1 MKKLLRMAF
10 MALSLL
16 VCTGAWA
23 DGTIASRTQINTCVP
38 TVYIDIL
45 DGEKDANL
53 DLISTKDASG
63 NKVFKFKNN
72 NGEYVEISDAIIAAN
87 PEIIANASSD
97 RWNDYYKKKDKPK
110 EETYDLAVITIIDES
125 KSIKERHELT
135 TIRGRGNSTW
145 WSQKRAFRL
154 KFPSK
159 TKLLAKA
166 DGTNEYANAKS
177 WTLIANTIDK
187 SLIRNSLATE
197 IGKYVGLPYNAAYK
211 FVDLVIN
218 GEYWGSYHIGDH
230 IQVDANRVNIDSN
243 EGWFMEMVAGQDF
256 EEAPIIKPNLGNGIG
271 NASINIKNPE
281 VDNDD
286 SSDPA
291 ITAIANWFNNTLA
304 PTMNEYT
311 TDIHGEE
318 NGMRTY
324 VDIET
329 LIDYVITSELTG
341 NYDAVISN
349 YLYKDKT
356 DTKLKFGPI
365 WDNDL
370 SFGNYENN
378 GNGPTVNKHIY
389 QNKNADW
396 SAFGLFVKKFFSD
409 AVFMKAYKRKW
420 DKLNTNNNIVSF
432 INDKVNT
439 ISSSISCSWED
450 NSKRWPLNEK
460 LISWGGLT
468 YDNSADYSTVLKD
481 ITDYVSAHTSWL
493 DTEYTTMYN
502 AMKTTATCTIDATSA
517 NTSTT
522 PFSEFS
528 NKITTTYVTNR
539 TFAASEWQ
547 AICLPFNLDGDEL
560 KATFGTGVELA
571 EYTLLNGTTM
581 TFTPQDKLALHA
593 GVPYLIKPSQAVQN
607 PDFGDVVLSIQ
618 RPKTIKLS
626 ETDKISFV
634 GTFFKTTTGTGTSI
648 ISNGAVAE
656 NATDNVIGISAYIV
670 KPAGTEVTI
679 NILNKEVAKLSIDMT
694 ATDNATTMKDK
705 LGGTYNIT
713 LANRGNL
720 YADGWCTICLP
731 FTITKKNFE
740 AAIGDYETK
749 LRELASIQGSSFNF
763 DKLADTNKTMEAGV
777 PYLIMIDTPSAPET
791 TVSLDGITF
800 ENTKLEATEGTS
812 VSPKEGYAFVGIL
825 EDKQL
830 AKDGT
835 ELFMGANS
843 ELYKPS
849 STSGKLGGGRA
860 YFKIPSKASTSGAKI
875 SVTIDGIV
883 TSIEEQIK
891 NAVEPKDSRVF
902 NLNGQK
908 INSSNLQSLPRGI
921 YIINGKKVMK

>member
-1 MKKLLRMAF
+1 MAF

-23 DGTIASRTQINTCVP
+23 DRPQINTCVP

-53 DLISTKDASG
+53 DLISTKDDNG

-72 NGEYVEISDAIIAAN
+72 SGEYVDISDAIIAEN

-187 SLIRNSLATE
+187 SLIRNSLASE
-197 IGKYVGLPYNAAYK
+197 IGKYVGLPFNAAYK

-218 GEYWGSYHIGDH
+218 GEYWGSYHISDH
-230 IQVDANRVNIDSN
+230 IQVDPNRVNIDSN
-243 EGWFMEMVAGQDF
+243 EGWFMEMVYGNAF
-256 EEAPIIKPNLGNGIG
+256 EEAPMIHANLSNDIS
-271 NASINIKNPE
+271 NVSINIKNPE
-281 VDNDD
+281 VDNDN
-286 SSDPA
+286 SEDPA
-291 ITAIANWFNNTLA
+291 IKAIADWFNNTLA
-304 PTMNEYT
+304 PTMNQYS
-311 TDIHGEE
+311 TDIHSEE

-324 VDIET
+324 VDIES

-341 NYDAVISN
+341 NYDACISN

-365 WDNDL
+365 WDNDI
-370 SFGNYENN
+370 SFGNY
-378 GNGPTVNKHIY
+378 GDTQKKHIY
-389 QNKNADW
+389 NTGKADW
-396 SAFGLFVKKFFSD
+396 APFGVLVQRFFGD

-420 DKLNTNNNIVSF
+420 DKLNANNIVSF
-432 INDKVNT
+432 INNKVSE
-439 ISSSISCSWED
+439 ISNSMSCSWEK
-450 NSKRWPLNEK
+450 NNEK
-460 LISWGGLT
+460 WKLSEDYLTGWGGKT
-468 YDNSADYSTVLKD
+468 YTDGTPYSTVLKD
-481 ITDYVSAHTSWL
+481 ITVYVSDHTSWL
-493 DTEYTTMYN
+493 NDEYTSWYN
-502 AMKTTATCTIDATSA
+502 AMKSTAACTIDASLE

-522 PFSEFS
+522 PFSNFS
-528 NKITTTYVTNR
+528 NKITATNVINR
-539 TFAASEWQ
+539 SFVANEWQ
-547 AICLPFNLDGDEL
+547 AICLPFDLDEDEL
-560 KATFGTGVELA
+560 KATFGNGVELA

-581 TFTPQDKLALHA
+581 TFTPQEKLALHA

-740 AAIGDYETK
+740 AAIGYKTK
-749 LRELASIQGSSFNF
+749 LRELASIQGSSFKF

-777 PYLIMIDTPSAPET
+777 PYLIMIDNTDT
-791 TVSLDGITF
+791 NITKDLGSVTF
-800 ENTKLEATEGTS
+800 NNTKLEATEGTS

-825 EDKQL
+825 EAKQL
-830 AKDGT
+830 ANDGT
-835 ELFMGANS
+835 QLFMGANS

-875 SVTIDGIV
+875 SVMIDGIV

>member
-1 MKKLLRMAF
+1 MTINNLKFQRTLFVLLF
-10 MALSLL
+10 VLTCCCLS
-16 VCTGAWA
+16 AQ
-23 DGTIASRTQINTCVP
+23 TIASRTQINSCVP

-45 DGEKDANL
+45 DGYKESDEL
-53 DLISTKDASG
+53 VSTKDANG
-63 NKVFKFKNN
+63 NKVFKFKDNS
-72 NGEYVEISDAIIAAN
+72 GKYVEISDAIIAEN
-87 PEIIANASSD
+87 PEIIANASSE
-97 RWNDYYKKKDKPK
+97 RWDNYYKSQWTAK
-110 EETYDLAVITIIDES
+110 EETYDLAVITIIDAS
-125 KSIKERHELT
+125 GSIKPRHELT

-145 WSQKRAFRL
+145 YSQKRAFRL

-177 WTLIANTIDK
+177 WTLIANAIDK

-243 EGWFMEMVAGQDF
+243 EGWFMEMVFGNSF
-256 EEAPIIKPNLGNGIG
+256 EEAPMIHANLSNDIS
-271 NASINIKNPE
+271 NVSINIKNPE
-281 VDNDD
+281 VDNDN

-291 ITAIANWFNNTLA
+291 ITAIADWFNNTLA
-304 PTMNEYT
+304 PTMNQYAV
-311 TDIHGEE
+311 DIHSEE

-341 NYDAVISN
+341 NYDACISN
-349 YLYKDKT
+349 YIYKDKT
-356 DTKLKFGPI
+356 DSKLKFGPI

-370 SFGNYENN
+370 SFGNYGE
-378 GNGPTVNKHIY
+378 TQNKHIY
-389 QNKNADW
+389 NTGKADY
-396 SAFGLFVKKFFSD
+396 APFGMLVQKFFSD

-420 DKLNTNNNIVSF
+420 DKLNANNNIVSF

-439 ISSSISCSWED
+439 ISSGISCSWED
-450 NSKRWPLNEK
+450 NSTRWPLNEK

-468 YDNSADYSTVLKD
+468 YDNSTDYSTVLKD
-481 ITDYVSAHTSWL
+481 ITEYVSAHTSWL
-493 DTEYTTMYN
+493 NEEYSSWYD
-502 AMKTTATCTIDATSA
+502 AMKNTAPCTIDATLE
-517 NTSTT
+517 NTSIT
-522 PFSEFS
+522 PFSNFS
-528 NKITTTYVTNR
+528 NKITATNVINR
-539 TFAASEWQ
+539 SFVANEWQ
-547 AICLPFNLDGDEL
+547 AICLPFDLDGDEL
-560 KATFGTGVELA
+560 KVTFGTGVELA

-626 ETDKISFV
+626 ETDEISFV

-679 NILNKEVAKLSIDMT
+679 NILNKEVAELSIDMK
-694 ATDNATTMKDK
+694 ATDNATTMNDK

-720 YADGWCTICLP
+720 YADGWCTITLP

-740 AAIGDYETK
+740 AAIGYETK
-749 LRELASIQGSSFNF
+749 LRELSSIKGTSFEF
-763 DKLADTNKTMEAGV
+763 GKVADKTMHAGV
-777 PYLIMIDTPSAPET
+777 PYLIMIDDSNTSIT
-791 TVSLDGITF
+791 LDLGTIVF
-800 ENTKLEATEGTS
+800 NNTQLEAIAGRS
-812 VSPKEGYAFVGIL
+812 VSPQEGFAFVGIL
-825 EDKQL
+825 QATDLKT
-830 AKDGT
+830 DGT
-835 ELFMGANS
+835 ELF
-843 ELYKPS
+843 
-849 STSGKLGGGRA
+849 LGGTGDKLLIPIPLDNTLSGGKA
-860 YFKIPSKASTSGAKI
+860 FFQVPSKSIGTNAK
-875 SVTIDGIV
+875 VNIDGV
-883 TSIEEQIK
+883 ETTAIEALHNDIM
-891 NAVEPKDSRVF
+891 SRNDNKVY
-902 NLNGQK
+902 NLNGQMVGTDIRNMPK
-908 INSSNLQSLPRGI
+908 GI
-921 YIINGKKVMK
+921 YIYNGKKIIK

>member
-1 MKKLLRMAF
+1 MT
-10 MALSLL
+10 LSLL

-72 NGEYVEISDAIIAAN
+72 SGKYVEISDAIIEAD
-87 PEIIANASSD
+87 PKIIADASSD
-97 RWNDYYKKKDKPK
+97 RWNDYYKKSDKPK

-187 SLIRNSLATE
+187 SLIRNSLASE
-197 IGKYVGLPYNAAYK
+197 IGKYVGLPFNAAYK

-230 IQVDANRVNIDSN
+230 IQVDADRVNIDSN
-243 EGWFMEMVAGQDF
+243 EGWFMEMVEYGNSKF
-256 EEAPIIKPNLGNGIG
+256 EEEPNIKANLGNGIG

-286 SSDPA
+286 SSAPA
-291 ITAIANWFNNTLA
+291 ITAIADWLNNTLA
-304 PTMNEYT
+304 PTMNN
-311 TDIHGEE
+311 HGEE

-341 NYDAVISN
+341 NYDACISN

-370 SFGNYENN
+370 SFGNYGE
-378 GNGPTVNKHIY
+378 TLNKHIY
-389 QNKNADW
+389 NTGKGW
-396 SAFGLFVKKFFSD
+396 SAFGTFVQSFFSD

-420 DKLNTNNNIVSF
+420 DKLNANNIVSF
-432 INDKVNT
+432 INNKVSE
-439 ISSSISCSWED
+439 ISNSMSCSWEK
-450 NSKRWPLNEK
+450 NNEK
-460 LISWGGLT
+460 WKLSENYLTGWGGKT
-468 YDNSADYSTVLKD
+468 YTDGTPYSTVLKD
-481 ITDYVSAHTSWL
+481 ITNYVSAHTSWL
-493 DTEYTTMYN
+493 NDEYTSWYD
-502 AMKTTATCTIDATSA
+502 AMKSTAACTIDATSA

-522 PFSEFS
+522 PFSDFS
-528 NKITTTYVTNR
+528 NKITATNVINR
-539 TFAASEWQ
+539 SFVANEWQ
-547 AICLPFNLDGDEL
+547 AICLPFDLDGDEL

-618 RPKTIKLS
+618 QPKTIKLS
-626 ETDKISFV
+626 ETDEISFV

-648 ISNGAVAE
+648 ISNGAVTE
-656 NATDNVIGISAYIV
+656 NATNNVIGISAYIV

-679 NILNKEVAKLSIDMT
+679 NILNKEVAELSIDMT
-694 ATDNATTMKDK
+694 ATDNATTMNDK

-720 YADGWCTICLP
+720 YADGWCTITLP
-731 FTITKKNFE
+731 FTITKKDFE
-740 AAIGDYETK
+740 AAIDYETK
-749 LRELASIQGSSFNF
+749 LRELSSIKGTSFEF
-763 DKLADTNKTMEAGV
+763 GKVADKTMHAGV
-777 PYLIMIDTPSAPET
+777 PYLIMIDNPDTSIT
-791 TVSLDGITF
+791 LDLGNIVF
-800 ENTKLEATEGTS
+800 NNTQLEAIAGTS
-812 VSPKEGYAFVGIL
+812 VSPETGYAFVGIL
-825 EDKQL
+825 QATTL
-830 AKDGT
+830 ATDGT
-835 ELFMGANS
+835 QLFMGADSKLLIPN
-843 ELYKPS
+843 
-849 STSGKLGGGRA
+849 TSNKLSGGKG
-860 YFKIPSKASTSGAKI
+860 YFQVPSKTANAK
-875 SVTIDGIV
+875 VMIDGIETTAV
-883 TSIEEQIK
+883 EQIK
-891 NAVEPKDSRVF
+891 GSDYLQRDNKVY
-902 NLNGQK
+902 NLNGQVVGTK
-908 INSSNLQSLPRGI
+908 LQDMPKGV
-921 YIINGKKVMK
+921 YIINGKKIAK

>member
-1 MKKLLRMAF
+1 MKKLQRIVLTGLF
-10 MALSLL
+10 LL
-16 VCTGAWA
+16 VCGASWA

-45 DGEKDANL
+45 DGYKESDEL
-53 DLISTKDASG
+53 VSTKDANG

-72 NGEYVEISDAIIAAN
+72 SGKYVEISDAIIEAD
-87 PEIIANASSD
+87 PEIIADASSD
-97 RWNDYYKKKDKPK
+97 RWTGYYKSQWTAK
-110 EETYDLAVITIIDES
+110 EETYDLAVITIIDAS
-125 KSIKERHELT
+125 GSIKERHELT

-177 WTLIANTIDK
+177 WTLIANAIDK

-230 IQVDANRVNIDSN
+230 IQVDADRVNIDSN
-243 EGWFMEMVAGQDF
+243 EGWFMEMVFGSAF
-256 EEAPIIKPNLGNGIG
+256 EEAPMIHANLSNDIS
-271 NASINIKNPE
+271 NVSINIKNPE

-291 ITAIANWFNNTLA
+291 ITAIAEWFNNTLA
-304 PTMNEYT
+304 PTMNQYAV
-311 TDIHGEE
+311 DIHSEE

-341 NYDAVISN
+341 NYDACISN
-349 YLYKDKT
+349 YIYKDKT
-356 DTKLKFGPI
+356 DSKLKFGPI

-370 SFGNYENN
+370 SFGNYGE
-378 GNGPTVNKHIY
+378 TQNKHIY
-389 QNKNADW
+389 NTGKADY
-396 SAFGLFVKKFFSD
+396 APFGVLVQKFFGD

-420 DKLNTNNNIVSF
+420 DKLNANNNIVSF
-432 INDKVNT
+432 INDKVST

-450 NSKRWPLNEK
+450 NSKRWPLNEQ

-481 ITDYVSAHTSWL
+481 THTTWLNSEYTSW
-493 DTEYTTMYN
+493 YN

-517 NTSTT
+517 NSSTT
-522 PFSEFS
+522 PFSDFS
-528 NKITTTYVTNR
+528 NKITATNVINR
-539 TFAASEWQ
+539 SFVANEWQ
-547 AICLPFNLDGDEL
+547 AICLPFDLDEDEL

-618 RPKTIKLS
+618 QPKTIRLS
-626 ETDKISFV
+626 KTDEISFV

-679 NILNKEVAKLSIDMT
+679 NILNKEVAELSIDMT
-694 ATDNATTMKDK
+694 ATDNATTMNDK
-705 LGGTYNIT
+705 VGGTYNIK
-713 LANRGNL
+713 LKNRGLL

-740 AAIGDYETK
+740 AKIGYDTK
-749 LRELASIQGSSFNF
+749 LRELARMQGSSFDF
-763 DKLADTNKTMEAGV
+763 EKPADKSLKAGV
-777 PYLIMIDTPSAPET
+777 PYLIMIDTPAAPET
-791 TVSLDGITF
+791 TVNLDNFTF
-800 ENTKLEATEGTS
+800 ECTKLEAAEGTS

-825 EDKQL
+825 QTTTL
-830 AKDGT
+830 ANDGT

-843 ELYKPS
+843 KLLIPN
-849 STSGKLGGGRA
+849 TSNKLSGGKG
-860 YFKIPSKASTSGAKI
+860 YFQVPSKTANAK
-875 SVTIDGIV
+875 VMIDGIETTAV
-883 TSIEEQIK
+883 EQIK
-891 NAVEPKDSRVF
+891 GSDYLQRDNKVY
-902 NLNGQK
+902 NLNGQVVGTK
-908 INSSNLQSLPRGI
+908 LQDMPKGV
-921 YIINGKKVMK
+921 YIINGKKIAK

>member
-1 MKKLLRMAF
+1 MEKLLRMAF

-16 VCTGAWA
+16 VCADAWA

-72 NGEYVEISDAIIAAN
+72 SGKYVEISDAIIEAD
-87 PEIIANASSD
+87 PEIIADASSD
-97 RWNDYYKKKDKPK
+97 RWTNYYNSNDLYNTK

-145 WSQKRAFRL
+145 NSPKRAFRL

-177 WTLIANTIDK
+177 WTLIANSIDK

-197 IGKYVGLPYNAAYK
+197 IGKYVGLPYNVAYK

-218 GEYWGSYHIGDH
+218 GQYWGSYHIGDH
-230 IQVDANRVNIDSN
+230 IQVDADRVNIDSN
-243 EGWFMEMVAGQDF
+243 EGWFMEMVEYGNSKF
-256 EEAPIIKPNLGNGIG
+256 EEEPNIKANLGNGIG

-291 ITAIANWFNNTLA
+291 ITEIANWFNNTLA
-304 PTMNEYT
+304 PTMNQYSS
-311 TDIHGEE
+311 DVHSEE

-341 NYDAVISN
+341 NYDACISN

-356 DTKLKFGPI
+356 DTKIKFGPI

-370 SFGNYENN
+370 SFGNYGE
-378 GNGPTVNKHIY
+378 TQNKHIY
-389 QNKNADW
+389 NTGKGW
-396 SAFGLFVKKFFSD
+396 SAFGTFVQSFFGD
-409 AVFMKAYKRKW
+409 AVFMKAYKKKW
-420 DKLNTNNNIVSF
+420 DKLNANNNIVSF

-450 NSKRWPLNEK
+450 NSTRWPLSQQ

-468 YDNSADYSTVLKD
+468 YDNNADYSTVLKD
-481 ITDYVSAHTSWL
+481 ITAYVSAHISWL

-547 AICLPFNLDGDEL
+547 AICLPFDLDEDEL
-560 KATFGTGVELA
+560 KATFGNDVELA
-571 EYTLLNGTTM
+571 EYTSLSGTTLN
-581 TFTPQDKLALHA
+581 FTPQEKLALHA

-618 RPKTIKLS
+618 QPKTIKLS
-626 ETDKISFV
+626 ETDEISFV

-679 NILNKEVAKLSIDMT
+679 NILNKEVAELSIDMT
-694 ATDNATTMKDK
+694 ATDNATTMNDK

-713 LANRGNL
+713 LANRGKL
-720 YADGWCTICLP
+720 FADGWCTICLP

-740 AAIGDYETK
+740 TAIGYDTK
-749 LRELASIQGSSFNF
+749 LRELANIQGSSFEF
-763 DKLADTNKTMEAGV
+763 GKVDDKTMHAGV
-777 PYLIMIDTPSAPET
+777 PYLIMIDNTDTSIT
-791 TVSLDGITF
+791 KDLGTVVF
-800 ENTKLEATEGTS
+800 NNTKLEATEGTS

-825 EDKQL
+825 EAKQL
-830 AKDGT
+830 ANDGT
-835 ELFMGANS
+835 QLFMGANS

-875 SVTIDGIV
+875 SVMIDGIV

-891 NAVEPKDSRVF
+891 NAVEPKHSRVF

>member
-1 MKKLLRMAF
+1 MTCCC
-10 MALSLL
+10 LSAQSI
-16 VCTGAWA
+16 T
-23 DGTIASRTQINTCVP
+23 SRTQINSCVP

-45 DGEKDANL
+45 DGEKDENL
-53 DLISTKDASG
+53 DLISTKDDNG

-72 NGEYVEISDAIIAAN
+72 SGEYVDISDAIIAEN
-87 PEIIANASSD
+87 PEIIANASSE
-97 RWNDYYKKKDKPK
+97 RWDNYYKSQWTAK
-110 EETYDLAVITIIDES
+110 EETYDLAVITIIDAS
-125 KSIKERHELT
+125 GSIKPRHELT

-145 WSQKRAFRL
+145 YSQKRAFRL

-177 WTLIANTIDK
+177 WTLIANAIDK

-218 GEYWGSYHIGDH
+218 GEYWGSYYIGDH
-230 IQVDANRVNIDSN
+230 IQVDADRVNIDSN
-243 EGWFMEMVAGQDF
+243 EGWFMEMVFGNSF
-256 EEAPIIKPNLGNGIG
+256 EEAPMIHANLSNDIS
-271 NASINIKNPE
+271 NVSINIKNPE

-291 ITAIANWFNNTLA
+291 ITDIADWFNNTLA
-304 PTMNEYT
+304 PTMNQYAV
-311 TDIHGEE
+311 DIHSEE

-341 NYDAVISN
+341 NYDACISN
-349 YLYKDKT
+349 YIYKDKT
-356 DTKLKFGPI
+356 DSKLKFGPI

-370 SFGNYENN
+370 SFGNYGE
-378 GNGPTVNKHIY
+378 TQNKHIY
-389 QNKNADW
+389 NTGKADY
-396 SAFGLFVKKFFSD
+396 APFGMLVQKFFSD

-420 DKLNTNNNIVSF
+420 DKLNANNNIVSF
-432 INDKVNT
+432 INDKVST

-450 NSKRWPLNEK
+450 NSTRWPLSQQ

-468 YDNSADYSTVLKD
+468 YDNNADYSTVLQD

-493 DTEYTTMYN
+493 DTEYTTMYD
-502 AMKTTATCTIDATSA
+502 AMKSTAACTIDASLE
-517 NTSTT
+517 NTYTT
-522 PFSEFS
+522 PFSDFS
-528 NKITTTYVTNR
+528 NKITATNVINR
-539 TFAASEWQ
+539 SFVANEWQ
-547 AICLPFNLDGDEL
+547 AICLPFDHDGDEL

-618 RPKTIKLS
+618 QPKTIKLS
-626 ETDKISFV
+626 ETDEISFV

-679 NILNKEVAKLSIDMT
+679 NILNKEVAELSIDMT
-694 ATDNATTMKDK
+694 ATDNATTMNDK

-720 YADGWCTICLP
+720 YADGWCTITLP

-740 AAIGDYETK
+740 AAIGYETK
-749 LRELASIQGSSFNF
+749 LRELSSIKGTSFEF
-763 DKLADTNKTMEAGV
+763 GKVADKTMHAGV

-800 ENTKLEATEGTS
+800 ENTQLEAIAGTS
-812 VSPKEGYAFVGIL
+812 VSPQEGFAFVGIL
-825 EDKQL
+825 QATDLKT
-830 AKDGT
+830 DGT
-835 ELFMGANS
+835 ELF
-843 ELYKPS
+843 
-849 STSGKLGGGRA
+849 LGGTGD
-860 YFKIPSKASTSGAKI
+860 KLLVPIPSDKTLSGGKAFFQVPSKSIGTNAK
-875 SVTIDGIV
+875 VNIDGV
-883 TSIEEQIK
+883 ETTAIEALHNDIM
-891 NAVEPKDSRVF
+891 SRNDNKVY
-902 NLNGQK
+902 NLNGQMVGTDIRNMPK
-908 INSSNLQSLPRGI
+908 GI
-921 YIINGKKVMK
+921 YIYNGKKIIK

>member
-1 MKKLLRMAF
+1 MTINNLKFQRTLFVLLFVMTCCCLSAQSI
-10 MALSLL
+10 AL
-16 VCTGAWA
+16 
-23 DGTIASRTQINTCVP
+23 RKQRNTCVP

-45 DGEKDANL
+45 DGEKDENRN
-53 DLISTKDASG
+53 LISTKDDNG

-72 NGEYVEISDAIIAAN
+72 SGAYVEISDAIIADN
-87 PEIIANASSD
+87 PEIIANASSE
-97 RWNDYYKKKDKPK
+97 RWTTYYNSNDLYNTK
-110 EETYDLAVITIIDES
+110 EETYDLAVITIIDKS
-125 KSIKERHELT
+125 GSIKERHELT

-145 WSQKRAFRL
+145 NSPKRAFRL

-177 WTLIANTIDK
+177 WTLIANAIDK

-218 GEYWGSYHIGDH
+218 GQYWGSYHIGDH
-230 IQVDANRVNIDSN
+230 IQVDADRVNIDSN
-243 EGWFMEMVAGQDF
+243 EGWFMEMVEYGNSKF
-256 EEAPIIKPNLGNGIG
+256 EEEPNIKANLGNGIG

-281 VDNDD
+281 VDNDN
-286 SSDPA
+286 SKDPA
-291 ITAIANWFNNTLA
+291 ITAIADWFNNTLA
-304 PTMNEYT
+304 PTMNQYSS
-311 TDIHGEE
+311 DVHSEE

-370 SFGNYENN
+370 SFGNYGE
-378 GNGPTVNKHIY
+378 TLNKHIY
-389 QNKNADW
+389 NTGKGW
-396 SAFGLFVKKFFSD
+396 SAFGTFVQSFFGD
-409 AVFMKAYKRKW
+409 AVFMKAYKKKW
-420 DKLNTNNNIVSF
+420 DKLNANNNIVSF
-432 INDKVNT
+432 INDKVST

-450 NSKRWPLNEK
+450 NSARWPLNEK

-481 ITDYVSAHTSWL
+481 ITEYVSAHTSWL
-493 DTEYTTMYN
+493 NTEYSSWYD
-502 AMKTTATCTIDATSA
+502 AMKSTAACTIDASLES
-517 NTSTT
+517 TSTT
-522 PFSEFS
+522 PFSNFS
-528 NKITTTYVTNR
+528 NKITATNVINR
-539 TFAASEWQ
+539 SFVANEWQ
-547 AICLPFNLDGDEL
+547 AICLPFDLDGDEL

-618 RPKTIKLS
+618 QPKTIRLS
-626 ETDKISFV
+626 KTDEISFV

-679 NILNKEVAKLSIDMT
+679 NILNKEVAELSIDMK
-694 ATDNATTMKDK
+694 ATDNATTMNDK

-720 YADGWCTICLP
+720 YADGWCTITLP

-740 AAIGDYETK
+740 VAIGYETK
-749 LRELASIQGSSFNF
+749 LRELSSIKGTSFEF
-763 DKLADTNKTMEAGV
+763 GKVADKTMHAGV
-777 PYLIMIDTPSAPET
+777 PYLIMIDNTDTSIT
-791 TVSLDGITF
+791 KDLGTVVF
-800 ENTKLEATEGTS
+800 NNTQLEATEGTS
-812 VSPKEGYAFVGIL
+812 VSPQEGYAFVGIL
-825 EDKQL
+825 QATDLKT
-830 AKDGT
+830 DGT
-835 ELFMGANS
+835 ELF
-843 ELYKPS
+843 
-849 STSGKLGGGRA
+849 LGGTGD
-860 YFKIPSKASTSGAKI
+860 KLLIPIPSDKRLSGGKAFFQVPSKSIGTNAK
-875 SVTIDGIV
+875 VNIDGV
-883 TSIEEQIK
+883 ETTAIEALHNDIM
-891 NAVEPKDSRVF
+891 SRNDNKVY
-902 NLNGQK
+902 NLNGQMVGTDIRNMPK
-908 INSSNLQSLPRGI
+908 GI
-921 YIINGKKVMK
+921 YIYNGKKIIK

>member
-1 MKKLLRMAF
+1 

-23 DGTIASRTQINTCVP
+23 DRPQINTCVP

-45 DGEKDANL
+45 DGEKDTNL

-63 NKVFKFKNN
+63 NKVFKFKNKS
-72 NGEYVEISDAIIAAN
+72 GKYVEISDAIIAEN
-87 PEIIANASSD
+87 PEIIANASSE
-97 RWNDYYKKKDKPK
+97 RWTNYYQNEWKEK
-110 EETYDLAVITIIDES
+110 EETYDLAVITIIDAS
-125 KSIKERHELT
+125 GSIKPRHELT

-145 WSQKRAFRL
+145 YSKKRAFRL

-177 WTLIANTIDK
+177 WTLIANAIDK

-517 NTSTT
+517 NTSAT
-522 PFSEFS
+522 PFSDFS

-539 TFAASEWQ
+539 SFAASEWQ
-547 AICLPFNLDGDEL
+547 AICLPFDLDEDEL
-560 KATFGTGVELA
+560 KATFGTVVELA
-571 EYTLLNGTTM
+571 EYTSLSGTTLN
-581 TFTPQDKLALHA
+581 FTPQEKLALHA
-593 GVPYLIKPSQAVQN
+593 GVPYLIKPSKAVNN
-607 PDFGDVVLSIQ
+607 PTFEDVVLSIQ
-618 RPKTIKLS
+618 QPKTIRLND
-626 ETDKISFV
+626 TDKISFT
-634 GTFFKTTTGTGTSI
+634 GTFFQTATSADGTISI
-648 ISNGAVAE
+648 VSNG
-656 NATDNVIGISAYIV
+656 NATENNESNVIGVSAYIV
-670 KPAGTEVTI
+670 KPAGTTVNINLGEVVIENLEFDVNNGSTSAE
-679 NILNKEVAKLSIDMT
+679 KV
-694 ATDNATTMKDK
+694 
-705 LGGTYNIT
+705 GGTYNIQ
-713 LANRGNL
+713 LKNRGKL

-763 DKLADTNKTMEAGV
+763 GKVADKTLKAGV

-800 ENTKLEATEGTS
+800 ENTKLEATTGKS
-812 VSPKEGYAFVGIL
+812 VSPKTDYAFVGIL

-830 AKDGT
+830 ANDGT
-835 ELFMGANS
+835 QLFMGANS

-891 NAVEPKDSRVF
+891 NAVEPKHSRVF

-908 INSSNLQSLPRGI
+908 INSSNLQSLPHGI

>member
-1 MKKLLRMAF
+1 MTINNLKFQRTLFVLLF
-10 MALSLL
+10 VLTCCCLSAQSI
-16 VCTGAWA
+16 T
-23 DGTIASRTQINTCVP
+23 SRTQINSCVP

-45 DGEKDANL
+45 DGEKDENL

-72 NGEYVEISDAIIAAN
+72 SGKYVEISDAIIEAD
-87 PEIIANASSD
+87 PEIIADASSD
-97 RWNDYYKKKDKPK
+97 RWTNYYNSDDLYNTK

-145 WSQKRAFRL
+145 NSPKRAFRL

-177 WTLIANTIDK
+177 WTLIANSIDK

-197 IGKYVGLPYNAAYK
+197 IGKYVGLPYNVAYK

-218 GEYWGSYHIGDH
+218 GQYWGSYHIGDH
-230 IQVDANRVNIDSN
+230 IQVDADRVNIDSN
-243 EGWFMEMVAGQDF
+243 EGWFMEMVEYGNSKF
-256 EEAPIIKPNLGNGIG
+256 EEEPNIKANLGNGIG

-291 ITAIANWFNNTLA
+291 ITEIANWFNNTLA
-304 PTMNEYT
+304 PTMNQYSS
-311 TDIHGEE
+311 DVHSEE

-341 NYDAVISN
+341 NYDACISN

-356 DTKLKFGPI
+356 DTKIKFGPI

-370 SFGNYENN
+370 SFGNYGE
-378 GNGPTVNKHIY
+378 TLNKHIY
-389 QNKNADW
+389 NTGKGW
-396 SAFGLFVKKFFSD
+396 SAFGTFVQSFFGD
-409 AVFMKAYKRKW
+409 AVFMKAYKKKW
-420 DKLNTNNNIVSF
+420 DKLNANNNIVSF
-432 INDKVNT
+432 INDKVST

-450 NSKRWPLNEK
+450 NSARWPLNEK

-493 DTEYTTMYN
+493 NTEYSSWYD
-502 AMKTTATCTIDATSA
+502 AMKTTAPCTIDALLE

-522 PFSEFS
+522 PFSDFS
-528 NKITTTYVTNR
+528 NKITATNVINR
-539 TFAASEWQ
+539 SFVANEWQ
-547 AICLPFNLDGDEL
+547 AICLPFDLDGDEL

-607 PDFGDVVLSIQ
+607 PNFGDVVLSIQ
-618 RPKTIKLS
+618 QPKTIKLS
-626 ETDKISFV
+626 ETDEISFV

-679 NILNKEVAKLSIDMT
+679 NILNKEVAELSIDMT
-694 ATDNATTMKDK
+694 ATDNATTMNDK

-720 YADGWCTICLP
+720 YADGWCTITLP

-740 AAIGDYETK
+740 AAIGYETK
-749 LRELASIQGSSFNF
+749 LRELSSIKGTSFEF
-763 DKLADTNKTMEAGV
+763 GKVADKTMHAGV
-777 PYLIMIDTPSAPET
+777 PYLIMIDNPNTSIT
-791 TVSLDGITF
+791 LDLGTIVF
-800 ENTKLEATEGTS
+800 NNTQLEATEGTS
-812 VSPKEGYAFVGIL
+812 VSPQEGYAFVGIL
-825 EDKQL
+825 QATDLKT
-830 AKDGT
+830 DGT
-835 ELFMGANS
+835 ELF
-843 ELYKPS
+843 
-849 STSGKLGGGRA
+849 LGGTGD
-860 YFKIPSKASTSGAKI
+860 KLLVPIPSDKTLSGGKAFFQVPSKSIGTNAK
-875 SVTIDGIV
+875 VNIDGV
-883 TSIEEQIK
+883 ETTAIEALHNDIM
-891 NAVEPKDSRVF
+891 SRNDNKVY
-902 NLNGQK
+902 NLNGQMVGTDIK
-908 INSSNLQSLPRGI
+908 NMPKGI
-921 YIINGKKVMK
+921 YIYNGKKIIK

>member
-1 MKKLLRMAF
+1 MTINNLKFQRTLFVLLF
-10 MALSLL
+10 VLTCCCLS
-16 VCTGAWA
+16 AQ
-23 DGTIASRTQINTCVP
+23 TIASRTQINSCVP

-53 DLISTKDASG
+53 DLISTKDDNG
-63 NKVFKFKNN
+63 NKVFKFKNKS
-72 NGEYVEISDAIIAAN
+72 GEYVDISDAIIADN
-87 PEIIANASSD
+87 PEIIANASSE
-97 RWNDYYKKKDKPK
+97 RWDNYYKSQWTAK
-110 EETYDLAVITIIDES
+110 EETYDLAVITIIDAS
-125 KSIKERHELT
+125 GSIKERHELT

-177 WTLIANTIDK
+177 WTLIANAIDK

-230 IQVDANRVNIDSN
+230 IQVDADRVNIDSN
-243 EGWFMEMVAGQDF
+243 EGWFMEMVFGSAF
-256 EEAPIIKPNLGNGIG
+256 EEAPMIHANLSNDIS
-271 NASINIKNPE
+271 NVSINIKNPE
-281 VDNDD
+281 VDNDN
-286 SSDPA
+286 SEDPA
-291 ITAIANWFNNTLA
+291 ITAIADWFNNTLA
-304 PTMNEYT
+304 PTMNQYS
-311 TDIHGEE
+311 TDIHSEE

-341 NYDAVISN
+341 NYDACISN
-349 YLYKDKT
+349 YIYKDKT
-356 DTKLKFGPI
+356 DSKLKFGPI

-370 SFGNYENN
+370 SFGNYGE
-378 GNGPTVNKHIY
+378 TQNKHIY
-389 QNKNADW
+389 NTGKADY
-396 SAFGLFVKKFFSD
+396 APFGMLVQRFFSD

-420 DKLNTNNNIVSF
+420 DKLNANNSIVSF
-432 INDKVNT
+432 INDKVST

-450 NSKRWPLNEK
+450 NSTRWPLNEK

-468 YDNSADYSTVLKD
+468 YDNSTDYSTVLKD
-481 ITDYVSAHTSWL
+481 ITEYVSAHTSWL
-493 DTEYTTMYN
+493 NTEYSSWYD
-502 AMKTTATCTIDATSA
+502 AMKSTAACTIDASLE

-522 PFSEFS
+522 PFSDFS
-528 NKITTTYVTNR
+528 NKITATNVINR
-539 TFAASEWQ
+539 SFVANEWQ
-547 AICLPFNLDGDEL
+547 AICLPFDLDGDEL

-618 RPKTIKLS
+618 QPKTIKLS
-626 ETDKISFV
+626 ETDEISFV

-679 NILNKEVAKLSIDMT
+679 NILNKEVAELSIDMT
-694 ATDNATTMKDK
+694 ATDNATTMNDK

-720 YADGWCTICLP
+720 YADGWCTITLP

-740 AAIGDYETK
+740 AAIGYETK
-749 LRELASIQGSSFNF
+749 LRELSSIKGTSFEF
-763 DKLADTNKTMEAGV
+763 GKVADKTMHAGV

-800 ENTKLEATEGTS
+800 ENTQLEAIAGTS
-812 VSPKEGYAFVGIL
+812 VSPQEGFAFVGIL
-825 EDKQL
+825 QATDLKT
-830 AKDGT
+830 DGT
-835 ELFMGANS
+835 ELF
-843 ELYKPS
+843 
-849 STSGKLGGGRA
+849 LGGTGD
-860 YFKIPSKASTSGAKI
+860 KLLVPIPSDKTLSGGKAFFQVPSKSIGTNAK
-875 SVTIDGIV
+875 VNIDGV
-883 TSIEEQIK
+883 ETTAIEALHNDIM
-891 NAVEPKDSRVF
+891 SRNDNKVY
-902 NLNGQK
+902 NLNGQMVGTDIRNMPK
-908 INSSNLQSLPRGI
+908 GI
-921 YIINGKKVMK
+921 YIYNGKKIIK

>member
-1 MKKLLRMAF
+1 MKKLLRA
-10 MALSLL
+10 ALAAISMF
-16 VCTGAWA
+16 VCSHSWA
-23 DGTIASRTQINTCVP
+23 DGTIASRSQMNTCVP

-45 DGEKDANL
+45 DGEMENGELVSAKDAN
-53 DLISTKDASG
+53 G
-63 NKVFKFKNN
+63 NKMFRFKTTS
-72 NGEYVEISDAIIAAN
+72 GVYVDISDAIIAAN
-87 PEIIANASSD
+87 PEIIANASSE
-97 RWNDYYKKKDKPK
+97 RWTNYYKSQWAQK

-125 KSIKERHELT
+125 GSIKERHELT

-177 WTLIANTIDK
+177 WTLIANAIDK
-187 SLIRNSLATE
+187 SLIRNALATE
-197 IGKYVGLPYNAAYK
+197 IGKYVGMPYNAAYK

-230 IQVDANRVNIDSN
+230 IQVDPDRVNIDSK
-243 EGWFMEMVAGQDF
+243 EGWFMEMVENGNQQF
-256 EEAPIIKPNLGNGIG
+256 EEAPNIKPNLGNGIG

-286 SSDPA
+286 SNDPA
-291 ITAIANWFNNTLA
+291 ITAIADWFNNTLA
-304 PTMNEYT
+304 PTMNQYT
-311 TDIHGEE
+311 GDIHSEE

-341 NYDAVISN
+341 NYDACISN
-349 YLYKDKT
+349 YLYKDKN
-356 DTKLKFGPI
+356 DTKIKFGPI

-370 SFGNYENN
+370 SFGNYGE
-378 GNGPTVNKHIY
+378 TQDKHIY
-389 QNKNADW
+389 NTGKSDW
-396 SAFGLFVKKFFSD
+396 AAFGMLVQRFFGD

-420 DKLNTNNNIVSF
+420 DKLYANNNIVSF
-432 INDKVNT
+432 INDKVNS
-439 ISSSISCSWED
+439 ISNSISCSWED
-450 NSKRWPLNEK
+450 NSTRWPLNEQ

-468 YDNSADYSTVLKD
+468 YDNNATYSTVLKD
-481 ITDYVSAHTSWL
+481 ITEYVDTHTTWL
-493 DTEYTTMYN
+493 NTEYTSWYN
-502 AMKTTATCTIDATSA
+502 AMKSSSTCTINATSTNSSA
-517 NTSTT
+517 T
-522 PFSEFS
+522 PFSNFS
-528 NKITTTYVTNR
+528 NKITTTYITNR
-539 TFAASEWQ
+539 SFAASQWQ
-547 AICLPFNLDGDEL
+547 AICLPFDLDENEL

-571 EYTLLNGTTM
+571 EYTSLNGTTLN
-581 TFTPQDKLALHA
+581 FTPQDKLALHA

-618 RPKTIKLS
+618 QPKTIKLS
-626 ETDKISFV
+626 ETDEISFV

-679 NILNKEVAKLSIDMT
+679 NILNKEVAELSIDMT
-694 ATDNATTMKDK
+694 ATDNATTMNDK
-705 LGGTYNIT
+705 LGGTYNIQ
-713 LANRGNL
+713 LKNRGLL

-740 AAIGDYETK
+740 AAIGYKTK
-749 LRELASIQGSSFNF
+749 LRELANIQGSSFNF

-777 PYLIMIDTPSAPET
+777 PYLIMIDNP
-791 TVSLDGITF
+791 
-800 ENTKLEATEGTS
+800 NTKITLDLETIVFKNTQLEATEGTS
-812 VSPKEGYAFVGIL
+812 VSRKTGYAFVGIL
-825 EDKQL
+825 QATTL
-830 AKDGT
+830 ATDGT

-849 STSGKLGGGRA
+849 ANSGKLGGGRA
-860 YFKIPSKASTSGAKI
+860 YFRIPNKASTSGAKI

-891 NAVEPKDSRVF
+891 NAVEPWDSRLF

>member
-1 MKKLLRMAF
+1 MKKLQRIVLTGLF
-10 MALSLL
+10 LL
-16 VCTGAWA
+16 ACGSSWA
-23 DGTIASRTQINTCVP
+23 DGTIASRKQRNTCVP

-45 DGEKDANL
+45 DGYKESDEL
-53 DLISTKDASG
+53 VSTKDASG
-63 NKVFKFKNN
+63 NKVFKFKNKS
-72 NGEYVEISDAIIAAN
+72 GEYVDISDAIIEAN

-97 RWNDYYKKKDKPK
+97 RWTGYYKSQWTAK
-110 EETYDLAVITIIDES
+110 EETYDLAVITIIDAS
-125 KSIKERHELT
+125 GSIKERHELT

-177 WTLIANTIDK
+177 WTLIANAIDK

-271 NASINIKNPE
+271 KASINIKNPE

-286 SSDPA
+286 SSDLA
-291 ITAIANWFNNTLA
+291 ITAIADWFNNTLA

-420 DKLNTNNNIVSF
+420 DKLNANNSIVSF
-432 INDKVNT
+432 INDKVST

-502 AMKTTATCTIDATSA
+502 AMKTTATCTIDATSS

-528 NKITTTYVTNR
+528 NKITATNVINR
-539 TFAASEWQ
+539 SFVANEWQ
-547 AICLPFNLDGDEL
+547 AICLPFDFDGDEL

-618 RPKTIKLS
+618 QPKTIKLS
-626 ETDKISFV
+626 ETDEISFV

-679 NILNKEVAKLSIDMT
+679 NILNKEVAELSIDMT
-694 ATDNATTMKDK
+694 ATDNATTMNDK
-705 LGGTYNIT
+705 VGGTYNIQ
-713 LANRGNL
+713 LKNRGKL

-740 AAIGDYETK
+740 AAIGYKTK
-749 LRELASIQGSSFNF
+749 LRELASIQGSSFKF

-777 PYLIMIDTPSAPET
+777 PYLIMIDNTDT
-791 TVSLDGITF
+791 NITKDLGSVTF
-800 ENTKLEATEGTS
+800 NNTKLEATEGTS
-812 VSPKEGYAFVGIL
+812 VSPKTGYAFVGIL
-825 EDKQL
+825 QATTL
-830 AKDGT
+830 ANDGT
-835 ELFMGANS
+835 QLFMGADSKLLIPN
-843 ELYKPS
+843 
-849 STSGKLGGGRA
+849 TSNKLSGGKG
-860 YFKIPSKASTSGAKI
+860 YFQVPSKTANAK
-875 SVTIDGIV
+875 VMIDGIETTAV
-883 TSIEEQIK
+883 EQIK
-891 NAVEPKDSRVF
+891 GSDYLQRDNKVY
-902 NLNGQK
+902 NLNGQVVGTK
-908 INSSNLQSLPRGI
+908 LQDMPKGV
-921 YIINGKKVMK
+921 YIINGKKIAK

>member
-1 MKKLLRMAF
+1 MKKLQRIVLTGLF
-10 MALSLL
+10 LL
-16 VCTGAWA
+16 VCGNSWA
-23 DGTIASRTQINTCVP
+23 DGTIASRKQRNTCVP

-72 NGEYVEISDAIIAAN
+72 SGVYVEISDAIIEAD
-87 PEIIANASSD
+87 PEIIADASSD
-97 RWNDYYKKKDKPK
+97 RWDNYYKSQWTAKQ
-110 EETYDLAVITIIDES
+110 ETYDLAVITIIDAS
-125 KSIKERHELT
+125 GSIKPRHELT

-177 WTLIANTIDK
+177 WTLIANAIDK

-230 IQVDANRVNIDSN
+230 IQVDADRVNIDSN

-291 ITAIANWFNNTLA
+291 ITAIADWFNNTLA

-396 SAFGLFVKKFFSD
+396 SAFGLFVKKFFGD

-420 DKLNTNNNIVSF
+420 DKLNANNSIVSF
-432 INDKVNT
+432 INDKVST

-450 NSKRWPLNEK
+450 NSERWPLSQQ

-468 YDNSADYSTVLKD
+468 YDNNADYSTVLKD

-493 DTEYTTMYN
+493 NTEYSSWYD
-502 AMKTTATCTIDATSA
+502 AMKTKATCTIDATSA

-522 PFSEFS
+522 PFSNFS

-539 TFAASEWQ
+539 SFAASEWQ
-547 AICLPFNLDGDEL
+547 AICLPFDLDEDEL
-560 KATFGTGVELA
+560 KATFGNGVELA
-571 EYTLLNGTTM
+571 EYTSLSGTTLN
-581 TFTPQDKLALHA
+581 FTPQEKLALHA
-593 GVPYLIKPSQAVQN
+593 GVPYLIKPSQAVNN
-607 PDFGDVVLSIQ
+607 PTFEDVVLSIQ
-618 RPKTIKLS
+618 QPKTIKLNDAD
-626 ETDKISFV
+626 EISFTGSFFQTATSTD
-634 GTFFKTTTGTGTSI
+634 GTISI
-648 ISNGAVAE
+648 VSNG
-656 NATDNVIGISAYIV
+656 NATENTESNVIGVSAYIV
-670 KPAGTEVTI
+670 KPAGTTVSINLGEVVI
-679 NILNKEVAKLSIDMT
+679 EDLVFDVNNGSASAEKV
-694 ATDNATTMKDK
+694 
-705 LGGTYNIT
+705 GGTYNIK
-713 LANRGNL
+713 LKNRGLL

-740 AAIGDYETK
+740 TAIGYKTK
-749 LRELASIQGSSFNF
+749 LRELANIQGSSFDF
-763 DKLADTNKTMEAGV
+763 EKPADKSLKAGV

-800 ENTKLEATEGTS
+800 ESTKLEAAEGTS
-812 VSPKEGYAFVGIL
+812 VSPKTGYTFVGIL
-825 EDKQL
+825 QATTL
-830 AKDGT
+830 ANDGT
-835 ELFMGANS
+835 QLFMGANS
-843 ELYKPS
+843 
-849 STSGKLGGGRA
+849 KLL
-860 YFKIPSKASTSGAKI
+860 IPSTNNPLSGGKGYFQVPSKTANAK
-875 SVTIDGIV
+875 VMIDGIETTAV
-883 TSIEEQIK
+883 EQIK
-891 NAVEPKDSRVF
+891 GSDYLQRDNKVY
-902 NLNGQK
+902 NLNGQVVGTK
-908 INSSNLQSLPRGI
+908 LQDMPKGV
-921 YIINGKKVMK
+921 YIINGKKIAK

>member
-1 MKKLLRMAF
+1 MEKLLRMAF

-16 VCTGAWA
+16 VCADAWA

-63 NKVFKFKNN
+63 NKVFKFKNK
-72 NGEYVEISDAIIAAN
+72 NGEYVEISDAIIEAD
-87 PEIIANASSD
+87 PGIIADASSE
-97 RWNDYYKKKDKPK
+97 RWTNYYQNEWKEK
-110 EETYDLAVITIIDES
+110 EETYDLAVITIIDAS
-125 KSIKERHELT
+125 GSIKPRHELT

-145 WSQKRAFRL
+145 YSKKRAFRL

-177 WTLIANTIDK
+177 WTLIANAIDK

-547 AICLPFNLDGDEL
+547 AICLPFDLDEDEL
-560 KATFGTGVELA
+560 KATFGNGVELA
-571 EYTLLNGTTM
+571 EYTSLSGTTLN
-581 TFTPQDKLALHA
+581 FTPQEKLALKA
-593 GVPYLIKPSQAVQN
+593 GVPYLIKPSQAVN
-607 PDFGDVVLSIQ
+607 NHTFEDVVLSIQ
-618 RPKTIKLS
+618 QPKTIKLS

-679 NILNKEVAKLSIDMT
+679 NILNKEVAELSIDMT

-720 YADGWCTICLP
+720 YADGWCTITLP

-749 LRELASIQGSSFNF
+749 LRELSSIKGTSFEF
-763 DKLADTNKTMEAGV
+763 GKVADKTMHAGV
-777 PYLIMIDTPSAPET
+777 PYLIMIDNPNTSIT
-791 TVSLDGITF
+791 LDLGTIVF
-800 ENTKLEATEGTS
+800 NNTQLEAIAGTS
-812 VSPKEGYAFVGIL
+812 VSPQEGYAFVGIL
-825 EDKQL
+825 QATTL
-830 AKDGT
+830 ATDGT
-835 ELFMGANS
+835 ELFIGANS

-849 STSGKLGGGRA
+849 ANSGKLGGGRA
-860 YFKIPSKASTSGAKI
+860 YFQIPSKASTSGAKI

-891 NAVEPKDSRVF
+891 NAVEPKHSRVF

-908 INSSNLQSLPRGI
+908 INSSNLQSLPHGI

>member
-1 MKKLLRMAF
+1 MTINNLKFQRTLFVLLFVLTCCCLSAQSI
-10 MALSLL
+10 AL
-16 VCTGAWA
+16 
-23 DGTIASRTQINTCVP
+23 RKQRNTCVP

-45 DGEKDANL
+45 DGYKESDEL
-53 DLISTKDASG
+53 VSTKDANG
-63 NKVFKFKNN
+63 NKVFKFKDNS
-72 NGEYVEISDAIIAAN
+72 GKYVEISDAIIADN
-87 PEIIANASSD
+87 PEIIANASSE
-97 RWNDYYKKKDKPK
+97 RWTTYYNSNDLYNTK
-110 EETYDLAVITIIDES
+110 EETYDLAVITIIDKS
-125 KSIKERHELT
+125 GSIKERHELT

-145 WSQKRAFRL
+145 NSPKRAFRL

-177 WTLIANTIDK
+177 WTLIANAIDK

-218 GEYWGSYHIGDH
+218 GQYWGSYHIGDH
-230 IQVDANRVNIDSN
+230 IQVDADRVNIDSN
-243 EGWFMEMVAGQDF
+243 EGWFMEMVEYGNSKF
-256 EEAPIIKPNLGNGIG
+256 EEEPNIKANLGNGIG

-286 SSDPA
+286 SSAPA
-291 ITAIANWFNNTLA
+291 ITAIADWLNNTLA
-304 PTMNEYT
+304 PTMNN
-311 TDIHGEE
+311 HGEE

-341 NYDAVISN
+341 NYDACISN

-370 SFGNYENN
+370 SFGNYGE
-378 GNGPTVNKHIY
+378 TLNKHIY
-389 QNKNADW
+389 NTGKGW
-396 SAFGLFVKKFFSD
+396 SAFGTFVQSFFSD

-420 DKLNTNNNIVSF
+420 DKLYANNIVSF
-432 INDKVNT
+432 INDKVST

-450 NSKRWPLNEK
+450 NSARWPLSQQ

-468 YDNSADYSTVLKD
+468 YDNNADYSTVLKD
-481 ITDYVSAHTSWL
+481 ITDYVSAHTTWLNEEYSSWY
-493 DTEYTTMYN
+493 D
-502 AMKTTATCTIDATSA
+502 AMKSTTACTIDASLE

-528 NKITTTYVTNR
+528 NKITATNVINR
-539 TFAASEWQ
+539 SFVANKWQ
-547 AICLPFNLDGDEL
+547 AICLPFDLDEDEL

-618 RPKTIKLS
+618 QPKTIRLS
-626 ETDKISFV
+626 ETDEISFV

-679 NILNKEVAKLSIDMT
+679 NILNKEVAELSIDMT
-694 ATDNATTMKDK
+694 ATDNATTMNDK

-731 FTITKKNFE
+731 FTITKKNFQT
-740 AAIGDYETK
+740 AIGYKTK

-763 DKLADTNKTMEAGV
+763 DKLADANKTMEAGV
-777 PYLIMIDTPSAPET
+777 PYLIMIDDPNTSIT
-791 TVSLDGITF
+791 LDLGTIVF
-800 ENTKLEATEGTS
+800 NNTQLEATEGTS
-812 VSPKEGYAFVGIL
+812 VSPQEGFAFVGIL
-825 EDKQL
+825 QATDLKT
-830 AKDGT
+830 DGT
-835 ELFMGANS
+835 ELF
-843 ELYKPS
+843 
-849 STSGKLGGGRA
+849 LGGTGD
-860 YFKIPSKASTSGAKI
+860 KLLVPIPSDKTLSGGKAFFQVPSKSIGTNAK
-875 SVTIDGIV
+875 VNIDGV
-883 TSIEEQIK
+883 ETTAIEALHNDIM
-891 NAVEPKDSRVF
+891 SRNDNKVY
-902 NLNGQK
+902 NLNGQMVGTDIRNMPK
-908 INSSNLQSLPRGI
+908 GI
-921 YIINGKKVMK
+921 YIYNGKKIIK

>member
-1 MKKLLRMAF
+1 MTINNLKFQRTLFVLLFVMTCCC
-10 MALSLL
+10 LS
-16 VCTGAWA
+16 AQS
-23 DGTIASRTQINTCVP
+23 IKSRTQINTCVP

-45 DGEKDANL
+45 DGYKESDEL
-53 DLISTKDASG
+53 VSTKDASG

-72 NGEYVEISDAIIAAN
+72 SGKYVEISDAIIEAD
-87 PEIIANASSD
+87 PEIIADASSD
-97 RWNDYYKKKDKPK
+97 RWTNYYQNEWKEK
-110 EETYDLAVITIIDES
+110 EETYDLAVITIIDAS
-125 KSIKERHELT
+125 GSIKPRHELT

-145 WSQKRAFRL
+145 YSKKRAFRL

-177 WTLIANTIDK
+177 WTLIANAIDK

-197 IGKYVGLPYNAAYK
+197 IGKYVGLPYNVAYK

-218 GEYWGSYHIGDH
+218 GQYWGSYHIGDH

-286 SSDPA
+286 SSAPA
-291 ITAIANWFNNTLA
+291 ITAIADWFNNTLA

-420 DKLNTNNNIVSF
+420 DKLNANNSIVSF
-432 INDKVNT
+432 INDKVST

-450 NSKRWPLNEK
+450 NSARWPLNEK

-522 PFSEFS
+522 PFSNFS
-528 NKITTTYVTNR
+528 NKITATNVINR
-539 TFAASEWQ
+539 SFVANEWQ
-547 AICLPFNLDGDEL
+547 AICLPFDLDGDEL

-593 GVPYLIKPSQAVQN
+593 GVPYLIKPSQAVKN

-618 RPKTIKLS
+618 QPKTIKLS
-626 ETDKISFV
+626 ETDEISFV

-679 NILNKEVAKLSIDMT
+679 NILNKEVAELSIDMT
-694 ATDNATTMKDK
+694 ATDNATTMNDK

-740 AAIGDYETK
+740 AAIGYETK
-749 LRELASIQGSSFNF
+749 LRELSSIKGTSFEF
-763 DKLADTNKTMEAGV
+763 GKVADKTMHAGV
-777 PYLIMIDTPSAPET
+777 PYLIMIDNPNTSIT
-791 TVSLDGITF
+791 LDLGTIVF
-800 ENTKLEATEGTS
+800 NNTQLEAIAGTS
-812 VSPKEGYAFVGIL
+812 VSPQEGFAFVGIL
-825 EDKQL
+825 QATDLKT
-830 AKDGT
+830 DGT
-835 ELFMGANS
+835 ELF
-843 ELYKPS
+843 
-849 STSGKLGGGRA
+849 LGGTGD
-860 YFKIPSKASTSGAKI
+860 KLLVPIPSDKTLSGGKAFFQVPSKSIGTNAK
-875 SVTIDGIV
+875 VNIDGV
-883 TSIEEQIK
+883 ETTAIEALHNDIM
-891 NAVEPKDSRVF
+891 SRNDNKVY
-902 NLNGQK
+902 NLNGQMVGTDIRNMPK
-908 INSSNLQSLPRGI
+908 GI
-921 YIINGKKVMK
+921 YIYNGKKIIK